1 MSTDDGQPRHAI
13 HANRTGDAPLPTAR
27 SPLPPRG
34 GLQGHRVVLGISG
47 SIACYK
53 AADIASKLTQAGA
66 AVDTVMTPSA
76 TKFITPLAL
85 RSVTGRPVHVDMYDP
100 ATDAAE
106 AHIALARQA
115 DAVLVAPASATTL
128 ARIAHG
134 LAEEMVSL
142 TVLATRAPVLVAPAM
157 DNQMWTN
164 AATAVNVE
172 TLRARGIA
180 FVGPGI
186 GRLASGHNG
195 PGRLEETSVVL
206 GALRAL
212 LGRDGDL
219 AGRRIVVSAGGTREP
234 LDPVRYI
241 SNHSSGKM
249 GYALAEAAR
258 DRGASVTLIATPS
271 TEALEMPYGVTRVP
285 VTRTVEMRDAV
296 LAACREADALIMA
309 AAPAD
314 FQAAE
319 TAEHKIKKRGG
330 ALAIELEPTPDI
342 LEAVADAE
350 LPVVRVGFAAET
362 RDLLTYA
369 REKVARKGL
378 DLIVANDV
386 TAPDAG
392 FGVDTNRV
400 TVLDRDGAAE
410 EWPLLSKAEV
420 AHRILDRVLQALR
433 ARPSDRSVS

>member
-1 MSTDDGQPRHAI
+1 MRTTHHAI
-13 HANRTGDAPLPTAR
+13 RPA
-27 SPLPPRG
+27 
-34 GLQGHRVVLGISG
+34 GLAGRRIVLGISG

-66 AVDTVMTPSA
+66 LVDAVMTPAA
-76 TKFITPLAL
+76 TKFITPLAI
-85 RSVTGRPVHVDMYDP
+85 RSVTGRFVYVDMYDP
-100 ATDAAE
+100 ETDAAE
-106 AHIALARQA
+106 AHIQLARGA
-115 DAVLVAPASATTL
+115 DGVLIAPASATTI

-134 LAEEMVSL
+134 LAEDMVSL

-157 DNQMWTN
+157 DNQMWHN
-164 AATAVNVE
+164 PATEANVA

-180 FVGPGI
+180 IVGPGV
-186 GRLASGHNG
+186 GRLASGHSG
-195 PGRLEETSVVL
+195 AGRLEETPVIL

-241 SNHSSGKM
+241 GNHSSGKM
-249 GYALAEAAR
+249 GFAVAEAAR
-258 DRGASVTLIATPS
+258 DRGATVTLIATPS
-271 TEALEMPYGVTRVP
+271 TAGLEWPYGVERVM

-296 LAACREADALIMA
+296 LAACREADALVMA

-314 FQAAE
+314 FTPAAS
-319 TAEHKIKKRGG
+319 AEHKIKKQGAGG
-330 ALAIELEPTPDI
+330 MTLDLAQTPDI
-342 LEAVADAE
+342 LQAVHDAG
-350 LPVVRVGFAAET
+350 LPVLRVGFAAET
-362 RDLLTYA
+362 RDLVQYA

-386 TAPDAG
+386 SASDAG

-400 TVLDRDGAAE
+400 TVIDRAGDVQ
-410 EWPLLSKAEV
+410 EWPLMSKNEV
-420 AHRILDRVLQALR
+420 AHGILNRVRERLDGRAAVAQAEGAGS
-433 ARPSDRSVS
+433 ARV